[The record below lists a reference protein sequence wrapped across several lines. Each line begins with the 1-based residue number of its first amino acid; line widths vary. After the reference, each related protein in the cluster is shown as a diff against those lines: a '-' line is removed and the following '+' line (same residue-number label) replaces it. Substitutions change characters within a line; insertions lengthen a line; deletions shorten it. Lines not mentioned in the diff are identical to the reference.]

1 MSAPELQING
11 DTLLN
16 YSNPVANFGE
26 PNEAQSQPQSQSQ
39 PARPHAARND
49 TNFSKFSTMSVPPE
63 GSILT
68 GKQEH
73 CRRHS
78 HQRIVMKLTVLYT
91 SSASSSL
98 SRPISR
104 SQNYLHLPPSNASAL
119 PSAQMPARSP
129 RRTQSSPSFATFSY
143 IMSATF
149 HS

>member
-26 PNEAQSQPQSQSQ
+26 PKEAQPQPQPQSQSQSQ

-91 SSASSSL
+91 SSASSSP

-104 SQNYLHLPPSNASAL
+104 SQNYHHLPPSN
-119 PSAQMPARSP
+119 
-129 RRTQSSPSFATFSY
+129 
-143 IMSATF
+143 
-149 HS
+149 